1 MKQDRSL
8 GLDHIRRLSLFKHEI
23 NMLAYV
29 DLRKRK
35 HKTHDSIYI
44 EQI

>member
-8 GLDHIRRLSLFKHEI
+8 GLDHIRRLSLFEHEI

-29 DLRKRK
+29 DLRK
-35 HKTHDSIYI
+35 HEHNTHDSIYI
-44 EQI
+44 GQI